1 MLTSSQQSALASF
14 YASGK
19 GYVGIHSASACLF
32 VDQDHVRI
40 SGASFNQHPQ
50 FQSVT
55 FTTVPASADYAATS
69 SLPSRWTYQEEAY
82 TFLGDPRS
90 NNATVIL
97 SVDESS
103 VCAACAGAHSA
114 DPTAAT
120 RAIRRSR
127 ARLTQSRGCETRQSS
142 SAAVVQPRAEPS
154 TRRWARRHGRDET
167 DCAGHATATWSDSR
181 FLNHIQGGSV
191 WRCSGTR

>member
-32 VDQDHVRI
+32 VDQDYVRI

-55 FTTVPASADYAATS
+55 FTTVAASANYAATS
-69 SLPSRWTYQEEAY
+69 SLPPRWTYQEEAY
-82 TFLGDPRS
+82 TFLSDPRS

-103 VCAACAGAHSA
+103 VCAACAGANAA

-127 ARLTQSRGCETRQSS
+127 ARLIRSRGCAILQFN
-142 SAAVVQPRAEPS
+142 SAAVVQPPAELS
-154 TRRWARRHGRDET
+154 TRRWARRRDEARLT
-167 DCAGHATATWSDSR
+167 VQVTRRQPGATR
-181 FLNHIQGGSV
+181 GS
-191 WRCSGTR
+191 